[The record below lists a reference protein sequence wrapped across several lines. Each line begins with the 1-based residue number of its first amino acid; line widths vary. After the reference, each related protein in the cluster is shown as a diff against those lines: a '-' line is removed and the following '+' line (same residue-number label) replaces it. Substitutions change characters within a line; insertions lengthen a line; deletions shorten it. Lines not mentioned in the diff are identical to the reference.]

1 MSGETRPIEGHCLC
15 GAVRVRM
22 TPPVPHV
29 EACHCTMC
37 RRWGGGAYLS
47 LRGVP
52 DPEIEGAEQIVRYA
66 SSDWAERGFCGK
78 CGTHLFYRFKGAGH
92 YSIAAGLLD
101 REIAFDLKAEF
112 FIDSKPPYY
121 SFANSAHQF
130 TGAEARAL
138 YAPVQPPTDQD

>member
-78 CGTHLFYRFKGAGH
+78 CGTHLFYFYRPKQS
-92 YSIAAGLLD
+92 YSFTAGLFDGADGFTLD
-101 REIAFDLKAEF
+101 EEI
-112 FIDSKPPYY
+112 FIDEKPGYY
-121 SFANSAHQF
+121 DFAGERERLTA
-130 TGAEARAL
+130 AEVIAKYSPSHGDA
-138 YAPVQPPTDQD
+138 